1 MQYLWSCLY
10 YNNQTADMRQWWA
23 LFFYKTKGLD
33 SEVTEM
39 KSTFVTILSP
49 DELQL
54 TFYRFAAL

>member
-1 MQYLWSCLY
+1 MISFIKNKAQ
-10 YNNQTADMRQWWA
+10 
-23 LFFYKTKGLD
+23 GLD

>member
-10 YNNQTADMRQWWA
+10 YNNQTGDMRQWWA

-54 TFYRFAAL
+54 SFYRFAAL